1 MLRRWYER
9 LRSRTAA
16 FAHDLVMVPVA
27 WLGAFWM
34 RFNLSD
40 VPDVF
45 MTAAVGQLPLVMLIC
60 AFVYWSFG
68 LYRGVWRFA
77 SLPDLARIAKAV
89 TLATLLVVLALFV
102 FSRNEFLPRS
112 VPPLFLCF
120 QAILLAG
127 PRLLYR
133 RLKDHRL
140 GLRPGERVLV
150 VGADRAGEMLVRDM
164 LRDPGR
170 RYFPVA
176 FVDDKL
182 RRHGGDI
189 HGVPIK
195 GGSAQIPE
203 LVESLAIDL
212 IMLAVPTATNAQMQ
226 RLVERCE
233 RTGKPF
239 RTVPQLKNLLSGAV
253 TIRQLRE
260 VSIDDLLGRNPVQLD
275 WAAIRAGLTD
285 RVVLVTGAGGS
296 IGAELCRQIIAAHP
310 ARLLLVDNCELN
322 LYRLDHELAGLE
334 ERPPYEVQ
342 LVDVTDRAAI
352 ESLFAARRPHTVFHA
367 AAYKHVPL
375 LETQVRAAVRNNVL
389 GTDTVADCA
398 SRHGCERFV
407 LISTDKAVNPAN
419 VMGATKRAAEMLCQA
434 RAQAAFSARPGTL
447 GATPST
453 PLADPPSANR
463 PTDHRSAAQRTES
476 LGTES
481 QPAGD
486 QCTGSQ
492 PAGAQRTGSQLSAGS
507 PISAPATRFITV
519 RFGNVL
525 GSAGSVVPLF
535 RQQIEQGGPVT
546 VTDPEIER
554 FFMTIPEACQLI
566 MQAALIGAGGEIFV
580 LDMGKPVKIRYL
592 AEQMIRLAGRE
603 PHTEIPIEYIGLR
616 PGEKLFEELFYDR
629 EDLLQTEHPK
639 IKAARRE
646 PIDSEALEH
655 GLGRLQTACEG
666 AEPDLLLRLLR
677 ELVPEWRTPP
687 AATPTASGA
696 ENGAGSMAAVQPP
709 SAQVRAVR

>member
-1 MLRRWYER
+1 MWRRWYER

-40 VPDVF
+40 VPDAF
-45 MTAAVGQLPLVMLIC
+45 MTAAVDQLPLVMLIC
-60 AFVYWSFG
+60 AVVYWSFG

-102 FSRNEFLPRS
+102 LSRNEFLPRS

-195 GGSAQIPE
+195 GGSVQIPE
-203 LVESLAIDL
+203 LVESLGIDL

-226 RLVERCE
+226 RLVELCE
-233 RTGKPF
+233 STGRPF

-296 IGAELCRQIIAAHP
+296 IGAELCRQILAAQP
-310 ARLLLVDNCELN
+310 RRLLLVDNCELN
-322 LYRLDHELAGLE
+322 LYRLDHELAGRE
-334 ERPPYEVQ
+334 DRPPYEVQ

-352 ESLFAARRPHTVFHA
+352 ESLFAAQRPHTVFHA

-389 GTDTVADCA
+389 GTETVADCA
-398 SRHGCERFV
+398 SRHGCERVV

-434 RAQAAFSARPGTL
+434 RAQAASTTRSSALTETASTSMGSLPT
-447 GATPST
+447 ASPST
-453 PLADPPSANR
+453 DQR
-463 PTDHRSAAQRTES
+463 AAQRS
-476 LGTES
+476 
-481 QPAGD
+481 
-486 QCTGSQ
+486 TG
-492 PAGAQRTGSQLSAGS
+492 LL
-507 PISAPATRFITV
+507 ISAPATRFITV

-603 PHTEIPIEYIGLR
+603 PHTEIPIEYVGLR
-616 PGEKLFEELFYDR
+616 PGEKLYEELFYDR
-629 EDLLQTEHPK
+629 EDLMQTEHPK

-646 PIDSEALEH
+646 RIDADSLDH
-655 GLGRLQTACEG
+655 DLRRLRTACDG
-666 AEPDLLLRLLR
+666 APPDELLQLLR

-687 AATPTASGA
+687 ATRGDPAAAQPAAERAS
-696 ENGAGSMAAVQPP
+696 SPP
-709 SAQVRAVR
+709 VRAAS